1 MAYRLTDER
10 KELIFNG
17 FSRSKPF
24 DEFFEQL
31 DASKEET
38 EERKKTAEF
47 LEDAF
52 LIWFSLQVLRLS
64 QGVRPS
70 MWDLSQEIRNKLH
83 DTLEGLDL
91 PITSRLADH
100 IESLSL
106 DIAENTYNRVFG
118 VLEPTDN
125 DLWYVSNDR
134 ARFVAENEAQTI
146 HEIMSYEMALALGKT
161 KKVWKSE
168 LLPTTR
174 AWHEEASGQVQAI
187 EEPFIVN
194 GELMLFPRDDSLGA
208 SAENIVN
215 CVCHA
220 EYR

>member
-10 KELIFNG
+10 NELIRDGFN
-17 FSRSKPF
+17 RSKPF

-31 DASKEET
+31 DASKEEIK
-38 EERKKTAEF
+38 ERKKTAGV
-47 LEDAF
+47 LEDVF
-52 LIWFSLQVLRLS
+52 LIWFALQVLRLE
-64 QGVRPS
+64 QGVKPN
-70 MWDLSQEIRNKLH
+70 MWELSQEIKGRLNNA
-83 DTLEGLDL
+83 LESLDL
-91 PITSRLADH
+91 PLTSRLTNH

-118 VLEPTDN
+118 VSEPTDN
-125 DLWYVSNDR
+125 DLWYVSHDR
-134 ARFVAENEAQTI
+134 ARFNGENEAQTI
-146 HEIMSYEMALALGKT
+146 HEIISYEMALALGKT
-161 KKVWKSE
+161 RKVWKSE

-174 AWHEEASGQVQAI
+174 AWHEEANEQARPI